1 MSVFHVVEGVSA
13 LVWGGVNQSCECGAG
28 FRERESLL
36 RSLERARG
44 VLCGENR
51 VSVRGSRA
59 GTGGRTGCDLSG
71 TRGFCGV
78 VCGGRVGRLPPS
90 PCGGSVVMRGPRG
103 FGTGSWRQSDPLVH
117 RPPVSGVSL
126 WVGDANAYLTL

>member
-1 MSVFHVVEGVSA
+1 MLGVSCCSPGCGVMMSVFHVVEGVSA

-51 VSVRGSRA
+51 VSVRGSLA
-59 GTGGRTGCDLSG
+59 GNGGEDGLRSERYPGLLWGSVWRSRWSAPAEPM
-71 TRGFCGV
+71 RGFRCDE
-78 VCGGRVGRLPPS
+78 RTARIWDRFLAS
-90 PCGGSVVMRGPRG
+90 I
-103 FGTGSWRQSDPLVH
+103 
-117 RPPVSGVSL
+117 
-126 WVGDANAYLTL
+126 